1 MERTNPFDGLPMY
14 EISTALLH
22 SCLYNVIYSSPFAKN
37 WSPFY
42 VKFPSEQ
49 YPIKYDVENER
60 VSTKNTFF
68 NDLGLHR
75 TPDLALR
82 LDGCFRIPLQLIL
95 RWLQEDHM
103 DVILSELQKREH
115 QPLFDNT
122 SGENAWTNT
131 VIHLCILCENWDFP
145 LAFNAAMNHLL
156 HLRDFSFMAPKQIE
170 AIYRITHAGSILR
183 GLIVDIISST
193 TPQDTMRRLGSLE
206 SSLPDEKFEE
216 LLDDLRTREVPEH
229 SLFDSAGNLIIGR
242 LVEYHMKL

>member
-1 MERTNPFDGLPMY
+1 MERTNPFDVLP
-14 EISTALLH
+14 I
-22 SCLYNVIYSSPFAKN
+22 SPFAKN
-37 WSPFY
+37 RSPFY
-42 VKFPSEQ
+42 VKFPNEQ
-49 YPIKYDVENER
+49 YPIKYDVENKR

-82 LDGCFRIPLQLIL
+82 LDDCFRIPLQLIL

-115 QPLFDNT
+115 QPFFDNT

-131 VIHLCILCENWDFP
+131 VIHLCILCENWDFS
-145 LAFNAAMNHLL
+145 LAFNAAMDHLL

-170 AIYRITHAGSILR
+170 AIYRITKAGSILR

-193 TPQDTMRRLGSLE
+193 TPQDTMKRLGSLE
-206 SSLPDEKFEE
+206 NSHSDKKFEE
-216 LLDDLRTREVPEH
+216 LLDDLRIREVPKH
-229 SLFDSAGNLIIGR
+229 SLFDSAGNLRIDQ
-242 LVEYHMKL
+242 LVEYHMKV